1 MRPRDIILFI
11 NIMIANSTNKKSI
24 TPEVIKKA
32 EGEYSRL
39 RFKSLLQE
47 WYATYPNLG
56 TFSDILKKRKSHFQ
70 IDEIDEDQC
79 HELCLEKIAKG
90 TDEKDALSVLAT
102 QVLDLVMKYSEFR
115 NALIQIFYR
124 VGLVGLKMEAFEKTS
139 WVVTGRPD
147 LSSSEIGDATRVE
160 VHPAFW
166 RVLGVS
172 ER

>member
-1 MRPRDIILFI
+1 
-11 NIMIANSTNKKSI
+11 
-24 TPEVIKKA
+24 
-32 EGEYSRL
+32 L
-39 RFKSLLQE
+39 RFRALLQE
-47 WYATYPNLG
+47 WYATYPNLA

-70 IDEIDEDQC
+70 IDEIDEEECQ
-79 HELCLEKIAKG
+79 EFCLEKIAKG
-90 TDEKDALSVLAT
+90 TDVMDALSIMAN
-102 QVLDLVMKYSEFR
+102 QVLDLVLKPSEFR

-124 VGLVGLKMEAFEKTS
+124 VGLVGLKMEAFDKTS

-147 LSSSEIGDATRVE
+147 LSSSEIGDVIRVE